1 MDISSVLN
9 DARSQIKLQRK
20 NAEEILNQLAENDFA
35 QFLLTLAQEINN
47 EDKIKENRQLAASI
61 FKNSLTFN
69 EKLKDKWINMNSELT
84 IEIKNLILTSLASK
98 TKEVRRASSLVIMGI
113 CKIDL
118 PRGKWNEIIKILI
131 EASMNSDLNTCL
143 SGLETIGLICEEI
156 KLKKG
161 INQEEVNEILN
172 VLVKIVSRDIIDFQ
186 VGQYVLNTLLQTI
199 SHSEKNIKNKVS
211 IE

>member
-1 MDISSVLN
+1 
-9 DARSQIKLQRK
+9 
-20 NAEEILNQLAENDFA
+20 
-35 QFLLTLAQEINN
+35 
-47 EDKIKENRQLAASI
+47 
-61 FKNSLTFN
+61 
-69 EKLKDKWINMNSELT
+69 
-84 IEIKNLILTSLASK
+84 
-98 TKEVRRASSLVIMGI
+98 MGI

-199 SHSEKNIKNKVS
+199 SHAEKNIKNKVS